1 MEECSPW
8 QSYWP
13 HSIWHILCVDTN
25 GTWNDHW
32 MICLFQDFLTS
43 EKIIS
48 SHIKITIYN
57 DKKEEINMLSEVIIF
72 IYSHCDT
79 YTKLL
84 KSGHLWPKIYPLC
97 VQRDWLCN
105 THILVQ
111 GKRSFVFH
119 FASVFTSSAHQR
131 LCTVSFFFPLT
142 LLPWMI
148 LCDVI
153 RVAERFIK
161 HIISFCLLLVRI
173 LNKLLSAPKSE
184 LCFICVRGCSWG
196 ININSKSSIET
207 LILYIF
213 PQLSLLK
220 LIVVGLR

>member
-1 MEECSPW
+1 
-8 QSYWP
+8 
-13 HSIWHILCVDTN
+13 
-25 GTWNDHW
+25 
-32 MICLFQDFLTS
+32 
-43 EKIIS
+43 
-48 SHIKITIYN
+48 
-57 DKKEEINMLSEVIIF
+57 MLSEVIIF

-84 KSGHLWPKIYPLC
+84 KSGHLLPKIYPFGQAH

-105 THILVQ
+105 THIVQ

-119 FASVFTSSAHQR
+119 FASVFTSNAHQR
-131 LCTVSFFFPLT
+131 LCTVSFFFPPT

-161 HIISFCLLLVRI
+161 HIISFCLLLVLI
-173 LNKLLSAPKSE
+173 LNKLLSVPKSE

-213 PQLSLLK
+213 PQLSLLR
-220 LIVVGLR
+220 LIVVSLR

>member
-8 QSYWP
+8 QSCWP

-48 SHIKITIYN
+48 SHIKITMYN

-84 KSGHLWPKIYPLC
+84 KSGHLWPKIYPLWTRTC
-97 VQRDWLCN
+97 SKGLTVQH
-105 THILVQ
+105 THSSTRQEEFRV
-111 GKRSFVFH
+111 SFHISFH
-119 FASVFTSSAHQR
+119 FE
-131 LCTVSFFFPLT
+131 CTPEIVSPT

-153 RVAERFIK
+153 IGWQRG
-161 HIISFCLLLVRI
+161 
-173 LNKLLSAPKSE
+173 LLSISLAFVYCWFVFLINFSLCQRANCVLFVSE
-184 LCFICVRGCSWG
+184 GVVG
-196 ININSKSSIET
+196 E
-207 LILYIF
+207 LILI
-213 PQLSLLK
+213 LSHL
-220 LIVVGLR
+220 